1 MKIIEEAA
9 ALRAVWF
16 IPDEFSVP
24 GEWGF
29 DQVAFVFDRHVL
41 VFTPLADTDEVAV
54 AEVEAREF
62 RVMPQMEQ
70 SGALFGDL
78 AGRSIS
84 DLWRC
89 TNSRGYGDMVVLS
102 FGLLIPDLAL
112 LAMGSALRLY
122 RLQPALRTSG
132 APGSGFCV
140 D

>member
-1 MKIIEEAA
+1 MKSIEEGA

-16 IPDEFSVP
+16 IPDEFSAP
-24 GEWGF
+24 GKWSF
-29 DQVAFVFDRHVL
+29 DQVAFVFDRQVL

-54 AEVEAREF
+54 AEVEADAF
-62 RVMPQMEQ
+62 RVLPEMEQ

-78 AGRSIS
+78 VGRSAS

-89 TNSRGYGDMVVLS
+89 TNSRGYDDMAVLS
-102 FGLLIPDLAL
+102 FGGLIPDLAL
-112 LAMGSALRLY
+112 LAMGSTLRPY
-122 RLQPALRTSG
+122 RLQPALRNPG